1 MAKKTKKKKGAE
13 TKVVDK
19 ARAMK
24 TKIKAIEARE
34 IRSIATKLIRKRIK
48 AISKLI
54 NQLSENS
61 FQADLIAGPN
71 FFFSKTT

>member
-24 TKIKAIEARE
+24 TKIKAIEAR
-34 IRSIATKLIRKRIK
+34 KLGVSRQ
-48 AISKLI
+48 S
-54 NQLSENS
+54 
-61 FQADLIAGPN
+61 
-71 FFFSKTT
+71 